1 MQVIYVIPFVL
12 ISVFAFSVCVIVP
25 RWRRYKL
32 QALVAPIAFGF
43 CSIVAAAV
51 MVLTSD
57 HFNLG
62 LFSRTWTGP
71 QDAVPLLLIYVVPG
85 LIGSWAAVLAVTKI
99 AHRSNG

>member
-1 MQVIYVIPFVL
+1 MQVIYAIPFAL
-12 ISVFAFSVCVIVP
+12 ISVFAFSVCLIVP
-25 RWRRYKL
+25 NWRRYKL

-43 CSIVAAAV
+43 CSIAAAAV

-71 QDAVPLLLIYVVPG
+71 RDAVPLILIYVVPG
-85 LIGSWAAVLAVTKI
+85 LIGSWAVCFAITKF
-99 AHRSNG
+99 AHRRNG